1 MTTPT
6 TPARRRAAALIVA
19 AALAAA
25 PARADVK
32 TDMRTFWDGLGGGAN
47 VTGPSA
53 FDGQAAGYYTL
64 GNLYSRA
71 PTRRSQ
77 IAALELPGFRAGCG
91 GIDLFAGAFSFINAD
106 ELVAAMKAIAA
117 NATGFAF
124 QLALDTISP
133 MISDVLGELRDL
145 AQRIN
150 DLDVNSC
157 ETAQALVGGLWPA
170 SDRASETVCAAVG
183 NSQGMFADYAAA
195 KHGCGAEGKRAATLK
210 SAGGDLA
217 DQVPVDV
224 NYAWAATR
232 KSPLLR
238 GDRDLAEMFM
248 SLSGSIVVTAPLDD
262 DAPSQRRI
270 LEPLIDDGD
279 AVAALLNGGD
289 IPVYRCDEPDKCLNP
304 TRTTRALAAADG
316 FKAKVET
323 LMVNMVTAL
332 ENDTPPGKAEKALVN
347 MTALPVYRL
356 LADYSLYEGVLARNE
371 AHTIAEAVALDVLHL
386 YLKESQKDM
395 ARAAGRLRFAG
406 PDLEKWRATLRDNRA
421 AVSRMEA
428 RARTRFD
435 TAMDIVQKARAVES
449 QIAESL
455 SRTML
460 DALSYDN
467 HPGAAP
473 R

>member
-1 MTTPT
+1 MTPSAIGTSARPRRET
-6 TPARRRAAALIVA
+6 ALATPAGR
-19 AALAAA
+19 
-25 PARADVK
+25 PA
-32 TDMRTFWDGLGGGAN
+32 TNT
-47 VTGPSA
+47 
-53 FDGQAAGYYTL
+53 
-64 GNLYSRA
+64 
-71 PTRRSQ
+71 
-77 IAALELPGFRAGCG
+77 ALE
-91 GIDLFAGAFSFINAD
+91 
-106 ELVAAMKAIAA
+106 
-117 NATGFAF
+117 
-124 QLALDTISP
+124 
-133 MISDVLGELRDL
+133 
-145 AQRIN
+145 
-150 DLDVNSC
+150 
-157 ETAQALVGGLWPA
+157 
-170 SDRASETVCAAVG
+170 
-183 NSQGMFADYAAA
+183 
-195 KHGCGAEGKRAATLK
+195 
-210 SAGGDLA
+210 
-217 DQVPVDV
+217 
-224 NYAWAATR
+224 ATR

-248 SLSGSIVVTAPLDD
+248 SLSGSIVVTAPSDD

-279 AVAALLNGGD
+279 AVAALLNGGAV
-289 IPVYRCDEPDKCLNP
+289 PVYRCDEPDKCLNP
-304 TRTTRALAAADG
+304 TRTTRDLAAADG
-316 FKAKVET
+316 FKARVET
-323 LMVNMVTAL
+323 LMVNMVAAL